1 VKRSTLLFLA
11 VFAALLAAWAWP
23 GAAVAQDNSAVAVNT
38 EDGTSI
44 FELAFDIHE
53 VTGEVV
59 DSTNAA
65 VAYAS
70 CEDCQS
76 IAIAFQIVL
85 VFSDPEV
92 VTPENVAVAVNYECT
107 SCISFASAFQWVI
120 GTGGPVEFTREGK
133 KRLKALK
140 RQLKALRRRDLT
152 LEELIAELEEI
163 RAEIADIL
171 ATELVPAKPKKHDDD
186 DDDDD
191 DDDGGGGGG
200 PPTPTTTTTPTEPAT
215 TTEPTT
221 STEEVTTTT
230 SG

>member
-1 VKRSTLLFLA
+1 VRRPTLLLLA
-11 VFAALLAAWAWP
+11 VLAALLVAWGWP

-92 VTPENVAVAVNYECT
+92 VTPENVAIAVNYECT

-120 GTGGPVEFTREGK
+120 GTGGPVEFTEEGK
-133 KRLKALK
+133 KRLKEIKRRLK
-140 RQLKALRRRDLT
+140 WLRRRDLT

-171 ATELVPAKPKKHDDD
+171 ETELVPAKPKKHDDD

-191 DDDGGGGGG
+191 DGGGSGGG
-200 PPTPTTTTTPTEPAT
+200 QPPTTTATTPTEPTT

>member
-1 VKRSTLLFLA
+1 MRRSTLSVLA
-11 VFAALLAAWAWP
+11 VFAALLVAWGWPAA
-23 GAAVAQDNSAVAVNT
+23 AAAQDNSAVAVNT

-65 VAYAS
+65 VAVSS

-120 GTGGPVEFTREGK
+120 GTGGPVEFTKEGK
-133 KRLKALK
+133 KRLKAIKRRLK
-140 RQLKALRRRDLT
+140 WLRRRDLT

-171 ATELVPAKPKKHDDD
+171 ETELVPAKRKRN
-186 DDDDD
+186 D
-191 DDDGGGGGG
+191 DDDGDDNDGSEVGGGG
-200 PPTPTTTTTPTEPAT
+200 PSGTTTATTPTEPTT